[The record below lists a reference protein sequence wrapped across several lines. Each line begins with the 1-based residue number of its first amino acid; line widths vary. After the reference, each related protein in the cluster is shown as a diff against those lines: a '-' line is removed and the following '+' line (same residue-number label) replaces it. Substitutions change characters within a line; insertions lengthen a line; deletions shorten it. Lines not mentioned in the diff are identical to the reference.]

1 MRKKLI
7 VGSMLFLG
15 FLLWLPASAAAM
27 DLGLVSTLMNKLGV
41 TQQQAEGGAGA
52 IFKTAK
58 TRMSEEDY
66 KKLATSVP
74 EADSLQQ
81 HAPASK
87 PESKSG
93 LLGSAASMLGGKSG
107 AALGSSAELLNSFKS
122 LGMDK
127 EMISKFT
134 PIIYD
139 YVKEKGG
146 PMIVSLLQKALAF

>member
-1 MRKKLI
+1 MQKKLV
-7 VGSMLFLG
+7 VGIMLFLG
-15 FLLWLPASAAAM
+15 FLLWLPVTASAM

-41 TQQQAEGGAGA
+41 TRQQAEGGAGA

-58 TRMSEEDY
+58 TRMSEDDY

-74 EADSLQQ
+74 EADSLQA
-81 HAPASK
+81 HAPAPRQDSN
-87 PESKSG
+87 SG
-93 LLGSAASMLGGKSG
+93 LLGNAASMLGGKSG
-107 AALGSSAELLNSFKS
+107 AALGGGAELLNSFKS

-127 EMISKFT
+127 EMLGKFT

-146 PMIVSLLQKALAF
+146 PMVLGLLQKALAF